1 MGVKGFICKH
11 VTGSVKYFY
20 LKTSKKLF
28 LNQVYTAATE
38 TEKHIR
44 THSHTQMYFMQIH
57 THQPIK

>member
-44 THSHTQMYFMQIH
+44 TH
-57 THQPIK
+57 